1 MPRRAVVPIA
11 AVMLALAGCA
21 QVEPPAALP
30 PGTVRIAPDLT
41 LVLPHP
47 GELGQSLDV
56 TQLVT
61 AHYGERTFVFE
72 EHLSATQDRI
82 LLVSLDAMGRKAITV
97 TWTAAGID
105 TEVAPWLPE
114 GIRPENMLAD
124 IVLLYW
130 PEAAVRQALAASHG
144 TLEASR
150 QSRSVGVG
158 GKEVIHADY
167 QPGADGDP
175 WSGSLRYRNLPWGYA
190 LEVQSARV
198 SP

>member
-1 MPRRAVVPIA
+1 MHRRAAISIA

-21 QVEPPAALP
+21 QTPAALP

-47 GELGQSLDV
+47 GELGQTLEV

-72 EHLSATQDRI
+72 GHLSATPDRI

-97 TWTAAGID
+97 TWTDAGLD
-105 TEVAPWLPE
+105 TEVAPWLPD

-130 PEAAVRQALAASHG
+130 PEASVRHALAASHG
-144 TLEASR
+144 TLDASK

-167 QPGADGDP
+167 QPGAGGDP
-175 WSGSLRYRNLPWGYA
+175 WSGSLRYRNLPWGYE